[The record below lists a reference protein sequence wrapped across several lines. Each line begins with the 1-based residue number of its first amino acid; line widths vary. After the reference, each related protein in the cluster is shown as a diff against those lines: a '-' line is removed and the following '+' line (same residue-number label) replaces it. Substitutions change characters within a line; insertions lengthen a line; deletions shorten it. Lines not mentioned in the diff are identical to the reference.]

1 MTSNLAAYT
10 QSAVP
15 LSRLAAA
22 ENSLHVASLLAASG
36 GYLDAF
42 TYLGH
47 GHVFANAMTGNIV
60 LMAAAAGTG
69 DWRQSL
75 RHFPPLIAFL
85 LGVAVA
91 QIFQMPRVRP
101 MLRNPAI
108 ASLTAEML
116 FLLAG
121 GWFPES
127 FPEVPLVLGISFL
140 AALQSSAFR
149 RVGDWTYNSTMTTG
163 SLRIFGE
170 AAFRWI
176 FRHDDATARQ
186 RTTLFASVCLAFF
199 GGALLGGLCTWQMK
213 NRALWVVDLLLLGA
227 WIPLVVAWRQSR
239 TDSL

>member
-1 MTSNLAAYT
+1 MASNFGAYI

-15 LSRLAAA
+15 LTRLASA
-22 ENSLHVASLLAASG
+22 ENSLFIASLLAASG
-36 GYLDAF
+36 GFLDAF

-60 LMAAAAGTG
+60 LMAAAAGIG

-91 QIFQMPRVRP
+91 QIFQMPRVQSR
-101 MLRNPAI
+101 LRNPAI

-121 GWFPES
+121 GWFPDT
-127 FPEVPLVLGISFL
+127 FPDVPLVLSISFL

-149 RVGDWTYNSTMTTG
+149 RIGDWTYNSTMTTG

-170 AAFRWI
+170 AAFRAI
-176 FRHDDATARQ
+176 FRRDDPTARQ
-186 RTTLFASVCLAFF
+186 RTKLFASVCLAFF
-199 GGALLGGLCTWQMK
+199 GGALLGGLCTWQLK
-213 NRALWVVDLLLLGA
+213 NRALWVVDMLLLVA
-227 WIPLVVAWRQSR
+227 WVPLVAAWRGSMSA
-239 TDSL
+239 SL